1 MHGDRSAS
9 SAWAVRHYR
18 AGVPV
23 PGSRASGFAPADA
36 SVLERWSAF
45 GRWERDYFP
54 SIVGLV
60 LEEVRTD
67 YCRMRLPYRPAL
79 EQPAGV
85 VHGGA
90 IATVLDTVVVPAVG
104 QAYGPEA
111 RFSTVDFH
119 VQYLAALVGEDGIA
133 EGWVVRRGRTL
144 VFCEAELVSAT
155 GRVVARGLLTYH
167 VAQPGA
173 AASVG

>member
-1 MHGDRSAS
+1 MAGIGDRAAS
-9 SAWAVRHYR
+9 
-18 AGVPV
+18 
-23 PGSRASGFAPADA
+23 FAPAPA
-36 SVLERWSAF
+36 EVVARWSGF
-45 GRWERDYFP
+45 GRWDRPYFP
-54 SIVGLV
+54 SLVGLV

-67 YCRMRLPYRPAL
+67 YCRMRLPFRPEL

-104 QAYGPEA
+104 QAYAPEA

-119 VQYLAALVGEDGIA
+119 VQYLSALVGEDGIA

-144 VFCEAELVSAT
+144 VFCEAELVSAG
-155 GRVVARGLLTYH
+155 GRAVARGLLTYH
-167 VAQPGA
+167 VAPAPSPSQ
-173 AASVG
+173 